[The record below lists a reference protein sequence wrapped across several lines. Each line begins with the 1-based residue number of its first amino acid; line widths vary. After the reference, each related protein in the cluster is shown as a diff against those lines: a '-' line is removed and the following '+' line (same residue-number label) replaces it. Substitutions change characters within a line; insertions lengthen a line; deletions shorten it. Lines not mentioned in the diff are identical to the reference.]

1 MKLEYIHM
9 GHSDFDKFR
18 FKPISNSRDWVKP
31 YGGLW
36 ASPETAP
43 YGWETWVKD
52 NNFTFDLSKWFI
64 FTLKDDA
71 KVLEITNASQLNDLP
86 KAPCTLSPH
95 WVVLDFEEI
104 SKSYDA
110 MQVMISSDQQL
121 YWDLYGWDC
130 DTILVFNPDIIDV
143 IRRQ

>member
-1 MKLEYIHM
+1 M
-9 GHSDFDKFR
+9 
-18 FKPISNSRDWVKP
+18 
-31 YGGLW
+31 
-36 ASPETAP
+36 
-43 YGWETWVKD
+43 
-52 NNFTFDLSKWFI
+52 SKWFI
-64 FTLKDDA
+64 FTLKDGA
-71 KVLEITNASQLNDLP
+71 RVLEITNASQLKDLP

-130 DTILVFNPDIIDV
+130 DTLLVFNPDIIDV